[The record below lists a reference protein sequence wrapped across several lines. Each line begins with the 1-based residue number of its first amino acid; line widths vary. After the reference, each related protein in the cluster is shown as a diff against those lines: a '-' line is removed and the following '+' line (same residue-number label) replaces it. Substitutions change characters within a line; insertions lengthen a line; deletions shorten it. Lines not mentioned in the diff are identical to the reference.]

1 MWKLTQDCENDMCNR
16 EPHNRQTKLCVHHHT
31 VYNLFLDSGMN
42 RHLAQISA
50 TIDTS
55 HLQTGC
61 GSCRLA
67 EEVGTGR
74 RNMCNRKLAR
84 GLGLC
89 NYHLSIC
96 SRRARET
103 VTSLPQ
109 LVDTMERE
117 HKEECLRLIQ
127 ENERI
132 RGNYIR
138 EAGGTSISPAPAPAP
153 APAPVVTNSRSVRIS
168 SSEWQRRVS
177 SETLAEARA
186 TGARRGRA
194 QAEARNA
201 AQVIAPESITP
212 SPTTPA
218 ESITRHAIE
227 SAVSIARQAARNAVE
242 LTRSVVESITPET
255 APESAT
261 NNTEP
266 RVPII
271 RTNNMTPSQVAGLTA
286 LRRHNIDITIPEHE
300 PDEICSICFD
310 ECSNIE
316 PLSCGHYFHAEC
328 LSRWSHSGRSL
339 ASTCPNCRSPII
351 NM

>member
-1 MWKLTQDCENDMCNR
+1 MWKLMQDCENDMCDR
-16 EPHNRQTKLCVHHHT
+16 EPHNRQTKLCIHHHT

-42 RHLAQISA
+42 RNLAEIHA
-50 TIDTS
+50 KVDTS
-55 HLQTGC
+55 HLQTEC
-61 GSCRLA
+61 GSCRL
-67 EEVGTGR
+67 TG
-74 RNMCNRKLAR
+74 NMCNRKLAR

-89 NYHLSIC
+89 NYHLSMC

-103 VTSLPQ
+103 GISLPQ

-132 RGNYIR
+132 RRNYIR
-138 EAGGTSISPAPAPAP
+138 EARGASIAPAAEPASAAEPAPAA
-153 APAPVVTNSRSVRIS
+153 TNSRTVRIS

-212 SPTTPA
+212 SPTMPA
-218 ESITRHAIE
+218 ESITRNAVE
-227 SAVSIARQAARNAVE
+227 SAVSIARQAALAARNAVE
-242 LTRSVVESITPET
+242 VTRSVVESITPESIT
-255 APESAT
+255 PSQTTT

-271 RTNNMTPSQVAGLTA
+271 RTNNMTPSQVAGLSA
-286 LRRHNIDITIPEHE
+286 LRRHNIEITIPETEPEPETE
-300 PDEICSICFD
+300 PDPEPDKICSICFD
-310 ECSNIE
+310 
-316 PLSCGHYFHAEC
+316 
-328 LSRWSHSGRSL
+328 
-339 ASTCPNCRSPII
+339 
-351 NM
+351 

>member
-16 EPHNRQTKLCVHHHT
+16 EPHNRQTKLCIHHHT
-31 VYNLFLDSGMN
+31 VYNLFLDSGMDRN
-42 RHLAQISA
+42 LAEIRA
-50 TIDTS
+50 KIDTS
-55 HLQTGC
+55 HLQTEC

-67 EEVGTGR
+67 EEVGTWR

-103 VTSLPQ
+103 GISLPQ

-132 RGNYIR
+132 RRNYIR
-138 EAGGTSISPAPAPAP
+138 EARGASIAPAAEPAATEEPAPAAG
-153 APAPVVTNSRSVRIS
+153 S
-168 SSEWQRRVS
+168 
-177 SETLAEARA
+177 
-186 TGARRGRA
+186 
-194 QAEARNA
+194 QAA
-201 AQVIAPESITP
+201 P
-212 SPTTPA
+212 SPTMPA
-218 ESITRHAIE
+218 ESITRNAVE
-227 SAVSIARQAARNAVE
+227 SAVSIARQAALAARNAVE
-242 LTRSVVESITPET
+242 VTRSVVESITPESIT
-255 APESAT
+255 PSQTTT

-271 RTNNMTPSQVAGLTA
+271 RTNNMTPSQVAGLSA
-286 LRRHNIDITIPEHE
+286 LRRHNIDITIPEPDPEPETEPEPE
-300 PDEICSICFD
+300 PDKICSICFD

-316 PLSCGHYFHAEC
+316 PLSCGHYFHTEC

-351 NM
+351 TM